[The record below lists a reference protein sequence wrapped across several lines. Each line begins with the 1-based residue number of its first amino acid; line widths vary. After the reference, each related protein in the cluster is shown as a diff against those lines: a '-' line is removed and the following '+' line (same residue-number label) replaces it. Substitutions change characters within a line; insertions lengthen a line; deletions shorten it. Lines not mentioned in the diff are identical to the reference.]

1 MKTKQGLSCIVA
13 TGHLGY
19 SPLHPETFW
28 RGLEQFEPDAVIAD
42 SGSCDI
48 GPEPLASDKASSSA
62 EWQKHDIE
70 ILLLGARQ
78 NGIPLIISSASDTGT
93 NNGVDQY
100 AQIVRDLVTEH
111 RLGPLKMGLIKHDM
125 TRSFLR
131 GLLRDGQIIRGLD
144 GFLPLK
150 RRDIERTT
158 HFVPVMG
165 VEPIM
170 QCLTEKP
177 DVVIASR
184 SSDLSPFAAF
194 AMHHGYS
201 ADLAYFWGKVLECGS
216 FVAYPKMVNHSV
228 LGTIYEDK
236 IAVTAIHDEQ
246 RVTPLS
252 LRKHS
257 AYERS
262 SLKGEAVAGGFI
274 HIGDMEAEA
283 VDEKTA
289 AAWGARFEP
298 SLTYNVKLEGAGYV
312 GHKAEYLVG
321 IRSQSYIEKLEEV
334 LSNTRRELRNFYQ
347 DIHYELY
354 FSWYGI
360 NGVLGAREPRP
371 RNQAYEVGLLI
382 QVIAP
387 KKELAMEIAKLAGR
401 LLLFTPVLGERGSA
415 GRVQLRNEEASYYGK
430 AYEWTMNHII
440 EFASAEEA
448 VAHFPIT
455 YETVR
460 PLQRRNM

>member
-1 MKTKQGLSCIVA
+1 MKTEQGLSCLVA

-28 RGLEQFEPDAVIAD
+28 RGLELFEPKAVIAD

-48 GPEPLASDKASSSA
+48 GPEPLASGKASSSA

-70 ILLLGARQ
+70 ILLLGARRK
-78 NGIPLIISSASDTGT
+78 GIPLIISSASDTGT

-125 TRSFLR
+125 NRNFLR
-131 GLLRDGQIIRGLD
+131 GLLRDGKVIRGLD
-144 GFLPLK
+144 GFPRLQ

-158 HFVPVMG
+158 NFVPVMG

-170 QCLTEKP
+170 KCLTEEP
-177 DVVIASR
+177 DVIITSR
-184 SSDLSPFAAF
+184 TSDCCPFAAF

-228 LGTIYEDK
+228 LGTIYEDR
-236 IAVTAIHDEQ
+236 IAVTAIHEDQ
-246 RVTPLS
+246 RVTPTS
-252 LRKHS
+252 LRKHA

-262 SLKGEAVAGGFI
+262 SFKGEAVAGGYI
-274 HIGDMEAEA
+274 HIGDMEAEE

-289 AAWGARFEP
+289 AAWGTHFEP
-298 SLTYNVKLEGAGYV
+298 SPTYTVKLEGAGYV

-321 IRSQSYIEKLEEV
+321 IRSKSFIEKLGEV
-334 LSNTRRELRNFYQ
+334 IAHTRQEVRNFYE
-347 DIHYELY
+347 DVPYELY

-360 NGVLGAREPRP
+360 NGVLGGREP
-371 RNQAYEVGLLI
+371 QKTDSAYEVGLLI
-382 QVIAP
+382 QVVAHD
-387 KKELAMEIAKLAGR
+387 KSTAMEIAKLTGR
-401 LLLFTPVLGERGSA
+401 LLLFTPVLSERGSA

-430 AYEWTMNHII
+430 AYEWTMNHVI
-440 EFASAEEA
+440 EFASADDALE
-448 VAHFPIT
+448 HFPIT
-455 YETVR
+455 YEMVR
-460 PLQRRNM
+460 P

>member
-1 MKTKQGLSCIVA
+1 MQAKQGLSCLVA

-28 RGLEQFEPDAVIAD
+28 HGLEQFEPSAVIAD

-48 GPEPLASDKASSSA
+48 GPEPLASGRASSSA

-70 ILLLGARQ
+70 VLLLGARQ
-78 NGIPLIISSASDTGT
+78 KGIPLIITSASDTGT
-93 NNGVDQY
+93 NKGVDQY
-100 AQIVRDLVTEH
+100 AQIVRDLVAEH
-111 RLGPLKMGLIKHDM
+111 RLGPLKLGLIKHNM
-125 TRSFLR
+125 TRGYLR
-131 GLLRDGQIIRGLD
+131 HLLRQGTNIRGLD
-144 GFLPLK
+144 GFPPMQQ
-150 RRDIERTT
+150 RDIERTT

-165 VEPIM
+165 AEPIM
-170 QCLTEKP
+170 QSLNEDP
-177 DVVIASR
+177 DVVITSR
-184 SSDLSPFAAF
+184 TSDCCPFAAF
-194 AMHHGYS
+194 AMHHGYN

-216 FVAYPKMVNHSV
+216 FVAYPKLVNHSV
-228 LGTIYEDK
+228 LGIIYDDR

-252 LRKHS
+252 LRKHA

-262 SLKGEAVAGGFI
+262 SFKGEAVAGGFI
-274 HIGDMEAEA
+274 HIDGMEAEE

-298 SLTYNVKLEGAGYV
+298 SPTYNVKLEGAGYL

-321 IRSQSYIEKLEEV
+321 IRSQSFIQKLDEV
-334 LSNTRRELRNFYQ
+334 ISHTRQELGNSYQ
-347 DIHYELY
+347 GVPYELY
-354 FSWYGI
+354 FSRYGI
-360 NGVLGAREPRP
+360 DGVLGAREPLKSD
-371 RNQAYEVGLLI
+371 QIHEVGLLI
-382 QVIAP
+382 EVIAA
-387 KKELAMEIAKLAGR
+387 KKELALEIAKLAGR
-401 LLLFTPVLGERGSA
+401 LLLFTPVLSERGSA

-440 EFASAEEA
+440 EFDSAQDA
-448 VAHFPIT
+448 AIHFPIT

-460 PLQRRNM
+460 PG

>member
-1 MKTKQGLSCIVA
+1 MQTKQGLSCLVA

-28 RGLEQFEPDAVIAD
+28 RGLDMFAPKAVIAD

-48 GPEPLASDKASSSA
+48 GPEPLASGRASSSA

-78 NGIPLIISSASDTGT
+78 QGIPLIITSASDTGT
-93 NNGVDQY
+93 NKGVDQY

-125 TRSFLR
+125 TRNYLR
-131 GLLRDGQIIRGLD
+131 RLLREGNIIRGLD
-144 GFLPLK
+144 GFPPLQ

-170 QCLTEKP
+170 QCLAEDP
-177 DVVIASR
+177 DVIITSR
-184 SSDLSPFAAF
+184 TSDCCPFAAF
-194 AMHHGYS
+194 AMHHGYN

-216 FVAYPKMVNHSV
+216 FVAYPKLVNHSV
-228 LGTIYEDK
+228 LGTIYKDK

-246 RVTPLS
+246 QVTPLS
-252 LRKHS
+252 LRKHA

-262 SLKGEAVAGGFI
+262 SFAGEAVAGGFI
-274 HIGDMEAEA
+274 HIGDMEAEK
-283 VDEKTA
+283 VDEKTT
-289 AAWGARFEP
+289 AAWGSRFEP
-298 SLTYNVKLEGAGYV
+298 NPTYNVKLEGAGYV

-321 IRSQSYIEKLEEV
+321 IRSQSFIQKLDEV
-334 LSNTRRELRNFYQ
+334 LSHTRRELRNFYQ
-347 DIHYELY
+347 DVPYELY
-354 FSWYGI
+354 FSRYGI
-360 NGVLGAREPRP
+360 DGILGAREPCKREQI
-371 RNQAYEVGLLI
+371 REVGLLI
-382 QVIAP
+382 EVIAA
-387 KKELAMEIAKLAGR
+387 KKELSMEIAKLAGR
-401 LLLFTPVLGERGSA
+401 LLLFTPVLSERGSA

-440 EFASAEEA
+440 EFASAQEA
-448 VAHFPIT
+448 ATHFPIT
-455 YETVR
+455 HETVR
-460 PLQRRNM
+460 PL

>member
-1 MKTKQGLSCIVA
+1 MQTKEGLSCLVA

-28 RGLEQFEPDAVIAD
+28 RGLEQFAPNAVIAD

-48 GPEPLASDKASSSA
+48 GPEPLASGRASTSA

-78 NGIPLIISSASDTGT
+78 QGIPLIITSASDTGT
-93 NNGVDQY
+93 NKGVDQY
-100 AQIVRDLVTEH
+100 SQIVRDLVTEH
-111 RLGPLKMGLIKHDM
+111 RLSPLKLGIIKHDM
-125 TRSFLR
+125 TRAYLR
-131 GLLRDGQIIRGLD
+131 RLLREGITIRGLD
-144 GFLPLK
+144 GFPPLQ

-165 VEPIM
+165 AEPIM
-170 QCLTEKP
+170 QCLAEDP
-177 DVVIASR
+177 DVIITSR
-184 SSDLSPFAAF
+184 TSDCCPFAAF
-194 AMHHGYS
+194 AMHNGYN

-216 FVAYPKMVNHSV
+216 FVAYPKLVNHSV
-228 LGTIYEDK
+228 LGTIHEDR

-252 LRKHS
+252 LRKHA

-262 SLKGEAVAGGFI
+262 SFKGEAVAGGFI
-274 HIGDMEAEA
+274 HIDGMEAEE

-289 AAWGARFEP
+289 TAWGSRFEP
-298 SLTYNVKLEGAGYV
+298 SPTYNVKLEGAGYL

-321 IRSQSYIEKLEEV
+321 IRSQSFIQELDDVFSY
-334 LSNTRRELRNFYQ
+334 TRKELKSFYK
-347 DIHYELY
+347 DVPYELY
-354 FSWYGI
+354 FSRYGI
-360 NGVLGAREPRP
+360 DGVLGAREPRK
-371 RNQAYEVGLLI
+371 RNQIHEVGLLI
-382 QVIAP
+382 EVIAA

-401 LLLFTPVLGERGSA
+401 LLLFTPVLSERGSA

-440 EFASAEEA
+440 EYPSAQEA
-448 VAHFPIT
+448 AAYFPIT
-455 YETVR
+455 YEIVR
-460 PLQRRNM
+460 PV

>member
-1 MKTKQGLSCIVA
+1 MEKTKEGLSCLVA

-28 RGLEQFEPDAVIAD
+28 VGLEQFEPKAVIAD

-48 GPEPLASDKASSSA
+48 GPEPLASGRASSSA

-78 NGIPLIISSASDTGT
+78 QGIPLIITSASDTGT
-93 NNGVDQY
+93 NKGVDQY

-125 TRSFLR
+125 TRNYLR
-131 GLLRDGQIIRGLD
+131 RLLREGNIIRGLD
-144 GFLPLK
+144 GFPPLQ
-150 RRDIERTT
+150 RRDIELTT

-170 QCLTEKP
+170 QCLAEDP
-177 DVVIASR
+177 DVIITSR
-184 SSDLSPFAAF
+184 TSDCCPFAAF
-194 AMHHGYS
+194 AMHHGYN

-216 FVAYPKMVNHSV
+216 FVAYPKLVNHSV

-252 LRKHS
+252 LRKHA

-262 SLKGEAVAGGFI
+262 SFTGEAVAGGFI
-274 HIGDMEAEA
+274 HIGDMEAEE

-289 AAWGARFEP
+289 AAWGSRFEP

-321 IRSQSYIEKLEEV
+321 IRSQSFIQKLDEV
-334 LSNTRRELRNFYQ
+334 LSHTRRELRNFYR
-347 DIHYELY
+347 DVPYELY
-354 FSWYGI
+354 FSRYGI
-360 NGVLGAREPRP
+360 DGILGAREPRK
-371 RNQAYEVGLLI
+371 RDQIHEVGLLI
-382 QVIAP
+382 EVIAA

-401 LLLFTPVLGERGSA
+401 LLLFTPVLSERGSA

-440 EFASAEEA
+440 EFASAQEA
-448 VAHFPIT
+448 ASHFPIT

-460 PLQRRNM
+460 PL

>member
-1 MKTKQGLSCIVA
+1 MMQTKNGLSCLVA

-28 RGLEQFEPDAVIAD
+28 RGLEQFAPDAVIAD

-48 GPEPLASDKASSSA
+48 GPEPLASGKASSSA

-78 NGIPLIISSASDTGT
+78 KGIPLIITSASDTGT
-93 NNGVDQY
+93 NKGVDQY

-125 TRSFLR
+125 TRNYLR
-131 GLLRDGQIIRGLD
+131 RLLRQGSIIRGLD
-144 GFLPLK
+144 GFPPLQ

-165 VEPIM
+165 VEPII
-170 QCLTEKP
+170 QCLSEDP
-177 DVVIASR
+177 DVVITSR
-184 SSDLSPFAAF
+184 TSDCCPFAAF
-194 AMHHGYS
+194 AMHHGYN

-216 FVAYPKMVNHSV
+216 FVAYPKLVNHSV
-228 LGTIYEDK
+228 LGTIYDDR

-246 RVTPLS
+246 QVTPLS
-252 LRKHS
+252 LRKHA

-262 SLKGEAVAGGFI
+262 SFQGEAVAGGFI
-274 HIGDMEAEA
+274 HIGDMEAEE
-283 VDEKTA
+283 VDVKTA
-289 AAWGARFEP
+289 AAWGSRFEP
-298 SLTYNVKLEGAGYV
+298 SPTYNVKLEGAGYV

-321 IRSQSYIEKLEEV
+321 IRSQSFIQKLNEA
-334 LSNTRRELRNFYQ
+334 LTQTRRELKNFYQ
-347 DIHYELY
+347 DVPYELY
-354 FSWYGI
+354 FSNYGI
-360 NGVLGAREPRP
+360 DGVLGAREPRQ
-371 RNQAYEVGLLI
+371 REDQVHEVGLLI
-382 QVIAP
+382 QVIAA
-387 KKELAMEIAKLAGR
+387 KKELAMQIAKLAGR
-401 LLLFTPVLGERGSA
+401 LLLFTPVLSERGSS

-440 EFASAEEA
+440 EFASPQEA
-448 VAHFPIT
+448 MVHFPIT
-455 YETVR
+455 YEMVR
-460 PLQRRNM
+460 PF

>member
-1 MKTKQGLSCIVA
+1 MKTKEGLSCLVA

-28 RGLEQFEPDAVIAD
+28 QGLEQFEPKAVIAD

-48 GPEPLASDKASSSA
+48 GPEPLASGKASSSP

-78 NGIPLIISSASDTGT
+78 QGIPLIITSASDTGT
-93 NNGVDQY
+93 NKGVDQY
-100 AQIVRDLVTEH
+100 AQIVRDLVKEH
-111 RLGPLKMGLIKHDM
+111 RLGPLKLGLVKHNM
-125 TRSFLR
+125 TRSYLR
-131 GLLRDGQIIRGLD
+131 GLLREGTTIRGLD
-144 GFLPLK
+144 GFPHLQ

-170 QCLTEKP
+170 QCLSENP
-177 DVVIASR
+177 DVIITSR
-184 SSDLSPFAAF
+184 TSDCCPFAAF
-194 AMHHGYS
+194 AMHHGYN

-216 FVAYPKMVNHSV
+216 FVAYPKLVNHSV
-228 LGTIYEDK
+228 LGTIYEGR
-236 IAVTAIHDEQ
+236 IAVTAIHEEQ

-252 LRKHS
+252 LRKHA

-274 HIGDMEAEA
+274 HIGDMEAEE

-289 AAWGARFEP
+289 AAWGSRFEP
-298 SLTYNVKLEGAGYV
+298 SPTYNVKLEGAGYV

-321 IRSQSYIEKLEEV
+321 IRSQTFIQKLDEV
-334 LSNTRRELRNFYQ
+334 ISHTRQELRKFYN
-347 DIHYELY
+347 DISYELY
-354 FSWYGI
+354 FSRYGI
-360 NGVLGAREPRP
+360 DGVLGAREPRK
-371 RNQAYEVGLLI
+371 RDQIQEVGLLI
-382 QVIAP
+382 EVIAAE
-387 KKELAMEIAKLAGR
+387 KGQAMEIAKLVGR
-401 LLLFTPVLGERGSA
+401 LLLFTPVLSERGSA

-440 EFASAEEA
+440 EFASAQEA
-448 VAHFPIT
+448 AAHFPIT

-460 PLQRRNM
+460 PY

>member
-1 MKTKQGLSCIVA
+1 MQTKEGLSCLVA

-28 RGLEQFEPDAVIAD
+28 RGLEQFAPNAVIAD

-48 GPEPLASDKASSSA
+48 GPEPLASGRASTSA

-78 NGIPLIISSASDTGT
+78 QGIPLIITSASDTGT
-93 NNGVDQY
+93 NKGVDQY
-100 AQIVRDLVTEH
+100 SQIVRDLVTEH
-111 RLGPLKMGLIKHDM
+111 RLSPLKLGIIKHDM
-125 TRSFLR
+125 TRAYLR
-131 GLLRDGQIIRGLD
+131 RLLREGITIRGLD
-144 GFLPLK
+144 GFPPLQ

-165 VEPIM
+165 AEPIM
-170 QCLTEKP
+170 QCLAEDP
-177 DVVIASR
+177 DVIITSR
-184 SSDLSPFAAF
+184 TSDCCPFAAF
-194 AMHHGYS
+194 AMHNGYN

-216 FVAYPKMVNHSV
+216 FVAYPKLVNHSV
-228 LGTIYEDK
+228 LGTIHEDR

-252 LRKHS
+252 LRKHA

-262 SLKGEAVAGGFI
+262 SFKGEAVAGGFI
-274 HIGDMEAEA
+274 HIDGMEAEE

-289 AAWGARFEP
+289 AAWGSRFEP
-298 SLTYNVKLEGAGYV
+298 SPTYNVKLEGAGYL

-321 IRSQSYIEKLEEV
+321 IRSQSFIQELDDVFSY
-334 LSNTRRELRNFYQ
+334 TRKELKSFYK
-347 DIHYELY
+347 DVPYELY
-354 FSWYGI
+354 FSRYGI
-360 NGVLGAREPRP
+360 DGVLGAREPRK
-371 RNQAYEVGLLI
+371 RNQIHEVGLLI
-382 QVIAP
+382 EVIAA

-401 LLLFTPVLGERGSA
+401 LLLFTPVLSERGSA

-440 EFASAEEA
+440 EYPSAQEA
-448 VAHFPIT
+448 AAYFPIT
-455 YETVR
+455 YEIVR
-460 PLQRRNM
+460 PV

>member
-1 MKTKQGLSCIVA
+1 MTKTKEGLSCLVA

-28 RGLEQFEPDAVIAD
+28 RGLEQFEPRAVIAD

-48 GPEPLASDKASSSA
+48 GPEPLASGRPSSSA

-70 ILLLGARQ
+70 VLLLGARQ

-93 NNGVDQY
+93 NEGVDQY
-100 AQIVRDLVTEH
+100 AQIVRDLASEH
-111 RLGPLKMGLIKHDM
+111 RLGPLKMGLIKHNM
-125 TRSFLR
+125 TRDYLR
-131 GLLRDGQIIRGLD
+131 RLLREGVIIRGLD
-144 GFLPLK
+144 GFPPLK

-158 HFVPVMG
+158 RFVPVMG

-170 QCLTEKP
+170 RCLSEEP
-177 DVVIASR
+177 DVIITSR
-184 SSDLSPFAAF
+184 TSDCCPFAAF

-216 FVAYPKMVNHSV
+216 FVAYPKLVNHSV
-228 LGTIYEDK
+228 LGIIHEDR
-236 IAVTAIHDEQ
+236 ISVTAIHDEQ
-246 RVTPLS
+246 RVTPVS
-252 LRKHS
+252 LRKHA

-262 SLKGEAVAGGFI
+262 SFKGEAVAGGFI
-274 HIGDMEAEA
+274 HIEGMEAEE

-289 AAWGARFEP
+289 AAWGSRFEP
-298 SLTYNVKLEGAGYV
+298 SPTYNVKLEGAGYV

-321 IRSQSYIEKLEEV
+321 IRSQSFIQKLDEV
-334 LSNTRRELRNFYQ
+334 ISHTRRQLRSFYE
-347 DIHYELY
+347 DVPYELY
-354 FSWYGI
+354 FSRYGI
-360 NGVLGAREPRP
+360 DGVLGAREPRK
-371 RNQAYEVGLLI
+371 RGEVHEVGLMI
-382 QVIAP
+382 EVTAAR
-387 KKELAMEIAKLAGR
+387 KELAMEIAKLAGR
-401 LLLFTPVLGERGSA
+401 LLLFTPVLSERGSA

-448 VAHFPIT
+448 AAHFPIS

-460 PLQRRNM
+460 PS

>member
-1 MKTKQGLSCIVA
+1 MGTKQGLSCLVA

-28 RGLEQFEPDAVIAD
+28 RGLELFEPKAVIAD

-48 GPEPLASDKASSSA
+48 GPEPLASGKASSSA

-78 NGIPLIISSASDTGT
+78 KGIPLIITSASDTGT
-93 NNGVDQY
+93 NEGVDQY

-125 TRSFLR
+125 TRNYLR
-131 GLLRDGQIIRGLD
+131 RLLREGNIIRGLD
-144 GFLPLK
+144 GFPSLT

-158 HFVPVMG
+158 RFVPVMG
-165 VEPIM
+165 AEPIM
-170 QCLTEKP
+170 QCLSEDP
-177 DVVIASR
+177 DVVITSR
-184 SSDLSPFAAF
+184 TSDCCPFAAF

-201 ADLAYFWGKVLECGS
+201 ADQAYFWGKVLECGS
-216 FVAYPKMVNHSV
+216 FVAYPKLVNHSV
-228 LGTIYEDK
+228 LGTIYEDR
-236 IAVTAIHDEQ
+236 ISVTAIHDEQ

-252 LRKHS
+252 LRKHA

-262 SLKGEAVAGGFI
+262 SFKGEAVAGGFI
-274 HIGDMEAEA
+274 HIGDMEAEE

-289 AAWGARFEP
+289 AAWGSRFEP
-298 SLTYNVKLEGAGYV
+298 SPTYNVKLEGAGYV

-321 IRSQSYIEKLEEV
+321 IRSQSFIQKLDEV
-334 LSNTRRELRNFYQ
+334 LSHTRQELRNFYQ
-347 DIHYELY
+347 DVSYELY
-354 FSWYGI
+354 FSRYGI
-360 NGVLGAREPRP
+360 DGVLGAREPWKRD
-371 RNQAYEVGLLI
+371 QVHEVGLMI
-382 QVIAP
+382 EVTAAE
-387 KKELAMEIAKLAGR
+387 KDLAMEIAKLAGR
-401 LLLFTPVLGERGSA
+401 LLLFTPVLSERGSA

-440 EFASAEEA
+440 EFASAQEA
-448 VAHFPIT
+448 AAHFPIT
-455 YETVR
+455 YEMVR
-460 PLQRRNM
+460 PS

>member
-1 MKTKQGLSCIVA
+1 MTKTKEGLSCLVA

-28 RGLEQFEPDAVIAD
+28 RGLEQFEPRAVIAD

-48 GPEPLASDKASSSA
+48 GPEPLASGRASSSA

-70 ILLLGARQ
+70 ILLQGARQ

-93 NNGVDQY
+93 NEGVDQY
-100 AQIVRDLVTEH
+100 AQIVRELAAEH

-125 TRSFLR
+125 TRDYLR
-131 GLLRDGQIIRGLD
+131 RLLREGVIIRGLD
-144 GFLPLK
+144 GFPPLK

-158 HFVPVMG
+158 RFVPVMG

-170 QCLTEKP
+170 RCLAEEP
-177 DVVIASR
+177 DVIITSR
-184 SSDLSPFAAF
+184 TSDCCPFAAF

-201 ADLAYFWGKVLECGS
+201 PDLAYFWGKVLECGS
-216 FVAYPKMVNHSV
+216 FVAYPKLVNHSV
-228 LGTIYEDK
+228 LGTIHEDR
-236 IAVTAIHDEQ
+236 ISVTAIHDEQ
-246 RVTPLS
+246 RVTPVS
-252 LRKHS
+252 LRKHA

-262 SLKGEAVAGGFI
+262 SFKGEAVAGGFI
-274 HIGDMEAEA
+274 HIEGMEAEE

-289 AAWGARFEP
+289 AAWGSRFEP
-298 SLTYNVKLEGAGYV
+298 SPTYNVKLEGAGYV

-321 IRSQSYIEKLEEV
+321 IRSQSFIQKLDEV
-334 LSNTRRELRNFYQ
+334 ISHTRQQVRSFYQ
-347 DIHYELY
+347 DAPYELY
-354 FSWYGI
+354 FSRYGI
-360 NGVLGAREPRP
+360 DGILGAREPRK
-371 RNQAYEVGLLI
+371 RGEIHEVGLMI
-382 QVIAP
+382 EVTAAR
-387 KKELAMEIAKLAGR
+387 KELAMEIAKLAGR
-401 LLLFTPVLGERGSA
+401 LLLFTPVLSERGSA

-448 VAHFPIT
+448 AAHFPIT
-455 YETVR
+455 FETVR
-460 PLQRRNM
+460 PA

>member
-1 MKTKQGLSCIVA
+1 MVRTKQGLSCLVA

-28 RGLEQFEPDAVIAD
+28 RGLEQFEPNAVIAD

-48 GPEPLASDKASSSA
+48 GPEPLASGNASSSA

-70 ILLLGARQ
+70 VLLLGARQ
-78 NGIPLIISSASDTGT
+78 KGIPLIITSASDTGT
-93 NNGVDQY
+93 NEGVEQY

-111 RLGPLKMGLIKHDM
+111 RLAPLKLGLVKHNM
-125 TRSFLR
+125 TRDYLR
-131 GLLRDGQIIRGLD
+131 GLLRKGSIIRGLD
-144 GFLPLK
+144 GFPRLQ

-158 HFVPVMG
+158 SFVPVMG

-170 QCLTEKP
+170 QCLAGDP
-177 DVVIASR
+177 DVIITSR
-184 SSDLSPFAAF
+184 TSDCCPFAAF

-216 FVAYPKMVNHSV
+216 FVAYPKLVNHSV
-228 LGTIYEDK
+228 LGTIYEDR

-252 LRKHS
+252 LRKHA

-262 SLKGEAVAGGFI
+262 SFKGEAVAGGFI
-274 HIGDMEAEA
+274 HIGDMDAEE

-289 AAWGARFEP
+289 AAWGSRFEP
-298 SLTYNVKLEGAGYV
+298 SPTYNVKLEGAGYV

-321 IRSQSYIEKLEEV
+321 IRSQSFIQKLDDV
-334 LSNTRRELRNFYQ
+334 LSHTRRELRSFYQ
-347 DIHYELY
+347 DVSYELY
-354 FSWYGI
+354 FSRYGI
-360 NGVLGAREPRP
+360 DGVLGAREPRKQK
-371 RNQAYEVGLLI
+371 RDQAHEVGLLI
-382 QVIAP
+382 EVIAAE
-387 KKELAMEIAKLAGR
+387 KELAMEIAKLAGR
-401 LLLFTPVLGERGSA
+401 LLLFTPVLSERGSA
-415 GRVQLRNEEASYYGK
+415 GRVQLRNEEAGYYGM

-440 EFASAEEA
+440 EFASAQEA
-448 VAHFPIT
+448 AVHFPIT

-460 PLQRRNM
+460 PM

>member
-1 MKTKQGLSCIVA
+1 MVQTKDGLSCLVA

-28 RGLEQFEPDAVIAD
+28 RGLEQFSPRAVIAD

-48 GPEPLASDKASSSA
+48 GPEPLASGRASSSA

-78 NGIPLIISSASDTGT
+78 KGIPLIISSASDTGT
-93 NNGVDQY
+93 NKGVDQY
-100 AQIVRDLVTEH
+100 AQIVRDLVTRN
-111 RLGPLKMGLIKHDM
+111 RLGPLKMGMIKHDM
-125 TRSFLR
+125 NRNFLR
-131 GLLRDGQIIRGLD
+131 GLLREGSVVRGLD
-144 GFLPLK
+144 GFPRLQ
-150 RRDIERTT
+150 RRDIERTSN
-158 HFVPVMG
+158 FVPVMG

-170 QCLTEKP
+170 QCLAEEP
-177 DVVIASR
+177 DVIITSR
-184 SSDLSPFAAF
+184 TSDCCPFAAF

-201 ADLAYFWGKVLECGS
+201 SDLAYFWGKVLECGS
-216 FVAYPKMVNHSV
+216 FVAYPKLVNHSV
-228 LGTIYEDK
+228 LGTIYEDR

-246 RVTPLS
+246 RVTPVS
-252 LRKHS
+252 LRKHA

-262 SLKGEAVAGGFI
+262 SFKGEAVAGGFI
-274 HIGDMEAEA
+274 HIGDMQAEE

-289 AAWGARFEP
+289 AAWGTRFEP
-298 SLTYNVKLEGAGYV
+298 SPTYNVKVEGAGYV

-321 IRSQSYIEKLEEV
+321 IRSQTFIQKLGEV
-334 LSNTRRELRNFYQ
+334 IAHTRRELRNFYQ
-347 DIHYELY
+347 DVSYELY

-360 NGVLGAREPRP
+360 NGVLGGREPMKSD
-371 RNQAYEVGLLI
+371 QAHEVGLLI
-382 QVIAP
+382 EVVAAE
-387 KKELAMEIAKLAGR
+387 KELAMEIAKLTGR
-401 LLLFTPVLGERGSA
+401 LLLFTPVLSERGSA
-415 GRVQLRNEEASYYGK
+415 GRVQLRNEEASYYGR

-448 VAHFPIT
+448 SAHFPIT

-460 PLQRRNM
+460 PS